1 MTIVAYAAQD
11 FLIEMEKISGDAY
24 FKAFLQTLGKN
35 SVNEF
40 ESYKVNFKNQDF
52 IYPFGVSEK
61 SFKENQ
67 QIYSSKIAKRGQDK
81 HDFSNKKCNF

>member
-35 SVNEF
+35 FLNEF
-40 ESYKVNFKNQDF
+40 DSYKVNFKNQDF
-52 IYPFGVSEK
+52 IYPSGESGK

-67 QIYSSKIAKRGQDK
+67 QIDSSKIAKRGQD
-81 HDFSNKKCNF
+81 